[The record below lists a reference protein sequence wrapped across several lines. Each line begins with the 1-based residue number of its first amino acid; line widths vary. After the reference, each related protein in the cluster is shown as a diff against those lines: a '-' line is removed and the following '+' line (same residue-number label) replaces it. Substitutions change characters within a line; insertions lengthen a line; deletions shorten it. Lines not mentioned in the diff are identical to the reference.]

1 MEIIVEEQ
9 DGMYC
14 VCVKVE
20 KYDPRVKRKTIVD
33 TKEVKRK
40 VTQMGYQVGAPVQE
54 AKIHNLNGVT
64 QGTWFFKKKAE
75 KPLDNSPKE
84 VIIVEEKSVQPK
96 PTRKRRTGS
105 SAKKVSTE
113 E

>member
-1 MEIIVEEQ
+1 
-9 DGMYC
+9 
-14 VCVKVE
+14 
-20 KYDPRVKRKTIVD
+20 
-33 TKEVKRK
+33 
-40 VTQMGYQVGAPVQE
+40 MGYQVGAPVQE

-96 PTRKRRTGS
+96 PTRKRRTRS